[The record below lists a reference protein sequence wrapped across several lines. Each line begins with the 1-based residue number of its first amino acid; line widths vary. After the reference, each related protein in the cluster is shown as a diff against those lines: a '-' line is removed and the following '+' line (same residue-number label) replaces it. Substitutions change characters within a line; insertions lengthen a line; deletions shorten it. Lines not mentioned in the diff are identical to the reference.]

1 MRDPLYSRRERPG
14 PIALVGSGEFLPV
27 MRETD
32 RHLLAQVGG
41 PAAARVVVIPTA
53 SGLEPGMPEKWA
65 QMGVDHFRA
74 LGATV
79 EPVMIVNRID
89 TREPVWLRALEAANF
104 YYFSGGNPEYLIET
118 FRDTPAW
125 DIIRVRHLAGAVLA
139 GCSAGAMMLGGATIR
154 VREVARGA
162 PLVWLPALGIVPR
175 LATIPHFD
183 RLARYVGEATFR
195 QVLDTLPEGLT
206 LLGVDEDTA
215 LVHLEPPDA
224 EDSSGPRWQV
234 MGQQTVTVFAGPRT
248 VDDGPLIRDDKP
260 KTMNDD
266 GPRSADR
273 DSRATDAS
281 PRSTVHGPPSTVHG
295 LSSIVHRIYRP
306 GHRVSLAEGFPV
318 APAEP
323 TSPSSLED
331 QLAE

>member
-1 MRDPLYSRRERPG
+1 
-14 PIALVGSGEFLPV
+14 

-65 QMGVDHFRA
+65 QMGVDHFRT

-79 EPVMIVNRID
+79 DRGMIVNRND
-89 TREPVWLRALEAANF
+89 ACEPTWLRALEAANF

-125 DIIRVRHLAGAVLA
+125 DIIRARHLAGAVLA
-139 GCSAGAMMLGGATIR
+139 GCSAGAMMMGGATIR

-162 PLVWLPALGIVPR
+162 PPVWLPALGIVPR

-195 QVLDTLPEGLT
+195 QILDTLPEGLT
-206 LLGVDEDTA
+206 LLGVDEETA
-215 LVHLEPPDA
+215 LVRLEPPDA
-224 EDSSGPRWQV
+224 EDSPGPRWQV
-234 MGQQTVTVFAGPRT
+234 MGRQTVTVFAGPRT
-248 VDDGPLIRDDKP
+248 VDDGRWTIDQRP
-260 KTMNDD
+260 
-266 GPRSADR
+266 
-273 DSRATDAS
+273 
-281 PRSTVHGPPSTVHG
+281 
-295 LSSIVHRIYRP
+295 SSIVHRPSSIVRQTYRP
-306 GHRVSLAEGFPV
+306 GDRVSLAEGFPV
-318 APAEP
+318 AAADLA
-323 TSPSSLED
+323 SPSSLED